1 MYRDVL
7 KVPHQQ
13 GVKGAHKHGILFGF
27 SQAAQYFGWG
37 ITTYY
42 GGYLVVRVSPL
53 HFNKKLTIFLSIK
66 KNPLKSLIM
75 YYIKDF

>member
-1 MYRDVL
+1 MYQGLRCEDRYCNMYAEVL

-13 GVKGAHKHGILFGF
+13 GMKGAHKHGILFGF

-42 GGYLVVRVSPL
+42 GGYLVVKVP
-53 HFNKKLTIFLSIK
+53 KLFFYNIFMYIH
-66 KNPLKSLIM
+66 LIV
-75 YYIKDF
+75 I

>member
-1 MYRDVL
+1 MYQGLRCEDRYCNMYAEVL

-13 GVKGAHKHGILFGF
+13 GMKGAHKHGILFGF

-42 GGYLVVRVSPL
+42 GGYLVVKVP
-53 HFNKKLTIFLSIK
+53 KLFFL
-66 KNPLKSLIM
+66 
-75 YYIKDF
+75 